1 MIAFHEI
8 QAAVGL
14 ILARESASH
23 TISEDTEVLKTHVQE
38 CRQGLQIGIEKKRGK
53 AGIRGHWYLGRG

>member
-8 QAAVGL
+8 QVAVGL

-23 TISEDTEVLKTHVQE
+23 TISEDTEALAKNFS
-38 CRQGLQIGIEKKRGK
+38 
-53 AGIRGHWYLGRG
+53 